1 MKIAVIGAGLAGLSA
16 ALMAREKGYLVT
28 VYTKGIGGMAL
39 SAGTG
44 DLLGYLPNDPN
55 PIVDNPYQ
63 AVTNLPDDHPYYQ
76 IGTAHL
82 RAGMEWYRQA
92 LPDFWAP
99 ANTANANTFLASALG
114 SVRPTYLVPQ
124 TCAAGALHDQMKLL
138 VIGLKQFKDFPAT
151 LIADN
156 LNRAERFSLSAR
168 AVTLDFSARG
178 NEADVTATDYAR
190 NLDISDLDPQRA
202 AKQRRKFATL
212 LNNTVHSGE
221 TILIPA
227 LLGLNPQTF
236 REFQALVHAPVAE
249 VPTVPPSILGRRAYD
264 ILVNSCREARVD
276 IHTNCEVLSA
286 ASQNGTVSALRIARA
301 GGVDEV
307 NIDAVLD
314 AAGGL
319 TSGNFERDSHLNIQE
334 KVFNLPVFTPEPEAT
349 GYINSIH
356 QIDRINRQELER
368 ILMSGVAVDAT
379 MRPVD
384 ESGHRLYE
392 NVFCL
397 GEMLGVCAPWREQ
410 SGEGLALGSA
420 WAAVQALAS
429 LERSHS

>member
-16 ALMAREKGYLVT
+16 ALMAHEKGYQVT
-28 VYTKGIGGMAL
+28 VYTKGLGGLVL

-44 DLLGYLPNDPN
+44 DLLGYLPDRPDPVVGD
-55 PIVDNPYQ
+55 PFQ
-63 AVTNLPDDHPYYQ
+63 AVDDLPQDHPYRL
-76 IGTAHL
+76 IGTEHL

-92 LPDFWAP
+92 LPDFWVP
-99 ANTANANTFLASALG
+99 ANATNTNTFLASALG

-138 VIGLKQFKDFPAT
+138 VVGLKQFKDFPAT

-168 AVTLDFSARG
+168 AVTLDFSGRG
-178 NEADVTATDYAR
+178 HEADVTATDYAR
-190 NLDISDLDPQRA
+190 NLDVADLDPQRA
-202 AKQRRKFATL
+202 AKLRQKFADL
-212 LNNTVHSGE
+212 LNDTVQSGE

-227 LLGLNPQTF
+227 LLGLSTQTF
-236 REFQALVHAPVAE
+236 REFQALVNAPVAE

-286 ASQNGTVSALRIARA
+286 ASLDGTVTALRVARA

-307 NIDAVLD
+307 KVDAVLD
-314 AAGGL
+314 AAGGM

-334 KVFNLPVFTPEPEAT
+334 KVFNLPVFIPAPDAT

-356 QIDRINRQELER
+356 PIDLENRQELER
-368 ILMSGVAVDAT
+368 VLMSGVGVDAT

-384 ESGHRLYE
+384 ASGRRLYD
-392 NVFCL
+392 NVYCL
-397 GEMLGVCAPWREQ
+397 GEMLGACAPWREL

-420 WAAVQALAS
+420 WTAVQSLAS
-429 LERSHS
+429 PERSRS